1 MWETVIAA
9 AVVFVALLGVCFG
22 LYRSA
27 AGKGGCTGC
36 RTCDEPSCEAPDAQ
50 DNTPAHQRDT

>member
-1 MWETVIAA
+1 MWETIVAA
-9 AVVFVALLGVCFG
+9 AVVLLALVGVGLG

-36 RTCDEPSCEAPDAQ
+36 RTCDEPSFQTPEAD
-50 DNTPAHQRDT
+50 DES